1 MENKEK
7 LNSKREGR
15 PEDLDCELLG
25 KEVEVVLKNGGVLRG
40 RVVSTSS
47 YWVKI
52 ESSSIA
58 LYINK
63 PFIVYVRVLEGHVE
77 RPLRATSR

>member
-7 LNSKREGR
+7 VNSRREGR

-52 ESSSIA
+52 ESSSAA

-63 PFIVYVRVLEGHVE
+63 PFIIYVRVIEGHVE
-77 RPLRATSR
+77 RPLRATHR

>member
-1 MENKEK
+1 MERGKNQRVYR
-7 LNSKREGR
+7 S
-15 PEDLDCELLG
+15 EDLDWELLG
-25 KEVEVVLKNGGVLRG
+25 REVEVVLRNGGVLRG

-52 ESSSIA
+52 ESSSAA

-77 RPLRATSR
+77 RPLQATRG

>member
-1 MENKEK
+1 VERGKNQRVYR
-7 LNSKREGR
+7 S
-15 PEDLDCELLG
+15 EDLDWELL
-25 KEVEVVLKNGGVLRG
+25 G

-52 ESSSIA
+52 ESSSVA
-58 LYINK
+58 LYVNK

-77 RPLRATSR
+77 RLLRATHR

>member
-7 LNSKREGR
+7 VNSRREGR
-15 PEDLDCELLG
+15 PEDLDWELLG
-25 KEVEVVLKNGGVLRG
+25 KEVEVVLRNGGVLRG

-52 ESSSIA
+52 ESSSAA

-63 PFIVYVRVLEGHVE
+63 PFIVYVRVLEPHTG
-77 RPLRATSR
+77 RSPQATHR

>member
-7 LNSKREGR
+7 VNSRREGR
-15 PEDLDCELLG
+15 PEDLDWELLG

-52 ESSSIA
+52 ESSSVA

-63 PFIVYVRVLEGHVE
+63 PFIVYVRVLESHVE
-77 RPLRATSR
+77 RPLQATRG

>member
-1 MENKEK
+1 VERGKNQRVYR
-7 LNSKREGR
+7 S
-15 PEDLDCELLG
+15 EDLDWELLG
-25 KEVEVVLKNGGVLRG
+25 REVEVVLKNGGVLRG

-52 ESSSIA
+52 ESSSAA

-63 PFIVYVRVLEGHVE
+63 PFIVYVRVLETRTG
-77 RPLRATSR
+77 

>member
-1 MENKEK
+1 VERGKNQRVYR
-7 LNSKREGR
+7 S
-15 PEDLDCELLG
+15 EDLDWELLG
-25 KEVEVVLKNGGVLRG
+25 REVEVVLRNGGVLRG

-52 ESSSIA
+52 ESSSAA

-77 RPLRATSR
+77 RPLQATRG

>member
-7 LNSKREGR
+7 VNSKKRAR
-15 PEDLDCELLG
+15 PEDLDWGLLD
-25 KEVEVVLKNGGVLRG
+25 KEVEVVLKNGEILRG
-40 RVVSTSS
+40 GVVSTSS

-52 ESSSIA
+52 ESSSAA

-77 RPLRATSR
+77 RPLRAIRG

>member
-7 LNSKREGR
+7 VNSKKEAR

-25 KEVEVVLKNGGVLRG
+25 KEIEVILKNGGVLRG

-52 ESSSIA
+52 ESSSVA

-77 RPLRATSR
+77 RPLRATRG